1 MVKQASAANLPYSVN
16 TRAILD
22 CLGGFCGH
30 LFDSVVCEDVN
41 DGEEVNFMVVG
52 LAQTLGN
59 LLEHNV
65 QIMINT

>member
-1 MVKQASAANLPYSVN
+1 MRAANLPYSVN

-52 LAQTLGN
+52 LSQTLKN
-59 LLEHNV
+59 LSEHN
-65 QIMINT
+65 IRS

>member
-1 MVKQASAANLPYSVN
+1 MAAKLPYSVN

-22 CLGGFCGH
+22 CLGSFCGH
-30 LFDSVVCEDVN
+30 LFDSIVCEDVN

-59 LLEHNV
+59 LIEHN
-65 QIMINT
+65 IKS